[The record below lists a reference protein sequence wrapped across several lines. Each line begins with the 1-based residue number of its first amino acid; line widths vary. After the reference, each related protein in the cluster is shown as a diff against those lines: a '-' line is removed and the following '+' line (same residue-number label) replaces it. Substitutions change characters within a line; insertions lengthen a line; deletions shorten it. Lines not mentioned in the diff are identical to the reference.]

1 MPRTSENFVTVDIVI
16 FSLRDDDLQVLLI
29 KRKYPPFENTWA
41 IPGGF
46 VEPQESIEDAAARE
60 LFEETGVRGV
70 HIEQLYTFGRVDRD
84 PRGRM
89 ITVAYIALVPK
100 PLAVQAGSDT
110 TDAQWKSMYDLPPM
124 GFDHADIL
132 HYALQRLRYK
142 LEYSAV
148 GFQLLPE
155 TFTLSELQHAYEI
168 VLGESLDKRNFR
180 RRILQGEIIEET
192 GQMHIGDGR
201 PARLYRFK
209 RDAAAVVKTR
219 RLFP

>member
-1 MPRTSENFVTVDIVI
+1 MARTSEVFVTVDIVI
-16 FSLRDDDLQVLLI
+16 LALRDDDLQVLLI
-29 KRKYPPFENTWA
+29 KRKYAPFENTWA

-46 VEPQESIEDAAARE
+46 VQATESIEDAAARE
-60 LFEETGVRGV
+60 LYQETGVRGV
-70 HIEQLYTFGRVDRD
+70 HIEQLYTFGKVDRD

-89 ITVAYIALVPK
+89 ITVAYFALVPK

-110 TDAQWKSMYDLPPM
+110 TDAQWKSVYDMPQM
-124 GFDHADIL
+124 AFDHADIVN
-132 HYALQRLRYK
+132 YALKRLRYK

-148 GFQLLPE
+148 GFQLLPPN
-155 TFTLSELQHAYEI
+155 FTLSELQHAYEI

-180 RRILQGEIIEET
+180 RRILQADVIEEI

-201 PARLYRFK
+201 PAKLYRY
-209 RDAAAVVKTR
+209 RPSAVAEVKTR

>member
-1 MPRTSENFVTVDIVI
+1 MTRTSEVFVTVDIVI
-16 FSLRDDDLQVLLI
+16 FALRDDDLQVLLI

-46 VEPQESIEDAAARE
+46 VQARESLEDAAARE

-70 HIEQLYTFGRVDRD
+70 HIEQLYTFGTVNRD

-110 TDAQWKSMYDLPPM
+110 TDAQWKSVYELPTM
-124 GFDHADIL
+124 GFDHDEIVR
-132 HYALQRLRYK
+132 YALQRLRYK
-142 LEYSAV
+142 LEYTAI
-148 GFQLLPE
+148 GFQLLPPN
-155 TFTLSELQHAYEI
+155 FTLSELQHAYET

-180 RRILQGEIIEET
+180 RRILQAEVIEET
-192 GQMHIGDGR
+192 GQMHTGDGR
-201 PARLYRFK
+201 PAKLYRYVQN
-209 RDAAAVVKTR
+209 AIAEVKSR